1 MYVFIVAAVHHGRRN
16 RRMYVFNRLHINH
29 KCGDKDKGTV
39 VDKGDWEHCSEC
51 NCQNILPEHI
61 ARSPSCPVDAI
72 YCKTE
77 LQARPQGGSADFDE

>member
-39 VDKGDWEHCSEC
+39 
-51 NCQNILPEHI
+51 
-61 ARSPSCPVDAI
+61 
-72 YCKTE
+72 
-77 LQARPQGGSADFDE
+77 